1 MHQRSWGLLRITKR
15 GFTVLLVLSLILL
28 TLVVALGSLYFNK
41 PAQQQNSGCASI
53 INTTS
58 VFYQNGFAHVC
69 GIGQATDGRLKIT
82 YHNYHFAQRKDIQF
96 QFSPNQQ
103 SPLPYEIF
111 LLVNVTVANIGGGNT
126 SLGAGFEMALMNGTS
141 YVGTTQFIA
150 NATFPDTFPNQTIP
164 NYLGSVENIMYLPPN
179 STVNLW
185 LIFYVSFPKLQSTN
199 INQTSNFK
207 PTLLTYREFTYGGTF
222 VSLAGG
228 FDCRKVPC
236 QNANTEFIIKL

>member
-1 MHQRSWGLLRITKR
+1 MHQISFREGSVSKR
-15 GFTVLLVLSLILL
+15 GFTILLVLALIIIAVML
-28 TLVVALGSLYFNK
+28 ANANLYFNK
-41 PAQQQNSGCASI
+41 LDQQQQNSGCASI
-53 INTTS
+53 IQNTTF
-58 VFYQNGFAHVC
+58 FYPGYDHVC
-69 GIGQATDGRLKIT
+69 GVGEASDGRLKIT
-82 YHNYHFAQRKDIQF
+82 YHNYHFAQAKDIQF

-103 SPLPYEIF
+103 SPLPDEVF

-126 SLGAGFEMALMNGTS
+126 SLGAGFEMVVMNGTS
-141 YVGTTQFIA
+141 YVDTTQFIA
-150 NATFPDTFPNQTIP
+150 NVTFPNTFPNQTIP
-164 NYLGSVENIMYLPPN
+164 NYLGSVENIIYLPPN

-207 PTLLTYREFTYGGTF
+207 PILLIYRELGYGGTF

-236 QNANTEFIIKL
+236 QNTTTEFIIKL